1 MYQTRV
7 SIFKVLKLYLFY
19 FHNQTLTLK
28 KLGNPFGVVNG
39 IFLFL
44 IGSST
49 EVLDRTCKS
58 SFVFVNT
65 SLGVSVVTS
74 SETPVSINDPRVVRA
89 IIDSII
95 FYIH

>member
-49 EVLDRTCKS
+49 EVLDLQI
-58 SFVFVNT
+58 FVCFCQHFA
-65 SLGVSVVTS
+65 
-74 SETPVSINDPRVVRA
+74 RCFRW
-89 IIDSII
+89 
-95 FYIH
+95 